1 MDAVIA
7 YFPAI
12 LRGTWVTIAVA
23 LCSVALAV
31 LLGLLGAW
39 GKLSAS
45 RAAQAL
51 ANAYTTLIRGVPDLV
66 LMLLLFYGGQQLLN
80 DLGAASGW
88 WGYVEIDHFTAGVFT
103 IGFIY
108 GAYMTETFRGAWL
121 SIPRGEIEAGI
132 ACGMGGSLVF
142 RRIVWPQLVR
152 YALPSFGNNWLVL
165 LKTTALVSVLGLHE
179 LVWES
184 FSAGRSTRQLF
195 TFFFVALVLYL
206 VLTALSDAGLRWL
219 DRRYSAGV
227 RRA

>member
-7 YFPAI
+7 YLPAI

-45 RAAQAL
+45 RAAKAVTS
-51 ANAYTTLIRGVPDLV
+51 AYTTLVRGVPDLV

-80 DLGAASGW
+80 DLGAATGW
-88 WGYVEIDHFTAGVFT
+88 WGYVEINHFTAGVFT

-121 SIPRGEIEAGI
+121 SIPYGEIEAGI
-132 ACGMGGSLVF
+132 ACGMGGDLVF

-195 TFFFVALVLYL
+195 TFFFVALGIYL
-206 VLTALSDAGLRWL
+206 VLTALSDTGLRWVE
-219 DRRYSAGV
+219 RRYSAGV
-227 RRA
+227 RKG